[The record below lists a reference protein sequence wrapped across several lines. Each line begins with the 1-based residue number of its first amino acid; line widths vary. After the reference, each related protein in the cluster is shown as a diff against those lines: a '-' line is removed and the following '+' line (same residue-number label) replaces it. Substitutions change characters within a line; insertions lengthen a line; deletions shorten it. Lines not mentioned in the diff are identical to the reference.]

1 MIQTKYTKNW
11 RKAMIYMLNYIEM
24 STFMKWMIRFIFKC
38 HLQMFKN
45 IPSAVS
51 YNQPLA
57 HLTQMIFETRAK
69 YQIFGLDYDQS
80 INAHCCFIF
89 LAHFSYSSFQIMFW
103 NLFKTCAN
111 SFVSLLLFLL
121 NIIRQAIKHYFNF
134 YNWICLL

>member
-1 MIQTKYTKNW
+1 
-11 RKAMIYMLNYIEM
+11 MIYMLNYIEM
-24 STFMKWMIRFIFKC
+24 ITFKEWMIWSALKC

-51 YNQPLA
+51 YNQSLA

-69 YQIFGLDYDQS
+69 NEIFGLDYQS

-89 LAHFSYSSFQIMFW
+89 LAHFWCSSFQIMFW

-111 SFVSLLLFLL
+111 YFASLLLFLL
-121 NIIRQAIKHYFNF
+121 DIIRQAIKHYFNF
-134 YNWICLL
+134 FNWIYLL